1 MKWINRIELKSL
13 MTEKEAHTSIQSSMN
28 KIAKRIKKEVF
39 FMPFDVSLFS
49 KIPKGDDIFKPVD
62 YANKLIDRLYDF
74 ADEHRIWIK

>member
-13 MTEKEAHTSIQSSMN
+13 MTEKEDFESVQNSMN

-39 FMPFDVSLFS
+39 FMSFDVSLFG

-62 YANKLIDRLYDF
+62 YANKLIDQLYDF
-74 ADEHRIWIK
+74 ADENRIWIK